1 MQASGGGRKQ
11 PATAVV
17 NDSQTMHI
25 VVLEAFRRPRP
36 GFACV
41 AATPRAVD
49 LDASPREVGILRV
62 ERDLGPGRP
71 VLHFAGFLLGWGV
84 GASPLK
90 NPVGHERFHPG
101 LDDGAGSAGTAGAKN
116 RRRLCTGEN
125 DTGVRG
131 RKR

>member
-36 GFACV
+36 GFTCV

-62 ERDLGPGRP
+62 ERDLRHARP
-71 VLHFAGFLLGWGV
+71 VPHLARVLFGWGV
-84 GASPLK
+84 GVFPLK
-90 NPVGHERFHPG
+90 KPAGHERLHPA
-101 LDDGAGSAGTAGAKN
+101 LDDGP
-116 RRRLCTGEN
+116 
-125 DTGVRG
+125 
-131 RKR
+131 